1 MLLETWI
8 SDQMIKVL
16 LLYIKTYYIL
26 YYDYY
31 YFYYYRLENLYKIGH
46 LLFEMKIK
54 NKNEIYL
61 FEIEKCTWINLNLI

>member
-1 MLLETWI
+1 
-8 SDQMIKVL
+8 MIKVL

-61 FEIEKCTWINLNLI
+61 FEIEKCT

>member
-1 MLLETWI
+1 M
-8 SDQMIKVL
+8 L

-26 YYDYY
+26 YYDYYY

-61 FEIEKCTWINLNLI
+61 FEIEKCT